1 MRFSSHSRCLE
12 EISMSRN
19 RFSVLAIA
27 TLVLVGA
34 FSMAALSQDL
44 LTQKVISVDMAQTM
58 AQTAVATCR
67 ANGYRVT
74 ATMLDNGGNLKVV
87 IRDDGAAI
95 GSIDLSHRKAY
106 SALIFRRT
114 TAESIKIFGAMTP
127 PPDIA
132 GTVMLAGGVP
142 IKAGTETIGAIG
154 VSGAPGGDKD
164 EVCANAGI
172 AKVADKLR

>member
-1 MRFSSHSRCLE
+1 
-12 EISMSRN
+12 MSRN

-34 FSMAALSQDL
+34 FSMTALSQDL

-74 ATMLDNGGNLKVV
+74 ATVLDNGGNLKVV

>member
-1 MRFSSHSRCLE
+1 
-12 EISMSRN
+12 MSRN
-19 RFSVLAIA
+19 RISVLAVA
-27 TLVLVGA
+27 AFVLAGA
-34 FSMAALSQDL
+34 FSMTALSQDL
-44 LTQKVISVDMAQTM
+44 LTEKVISLDMAQTM
-58 AQTAVATCR
+58 AQGAIAQCR

-74 ATMLDNGGNLKVV
+74 ATVLDNGGNLKIV

-95 GSIDLSHRKAY
+95 GSIDISHRKAY

-114 TAESIKIFGAMTP
+114 TAETIKVFGAMTP
-127 PPDIA
+127 PPDVA

-142 IKAGTETIGAIG
+142 IKVGTETIGALG

-172 AKVADKLR
+172 ALVANKLK